1 VKKALG
7 GVASLLAVLLLVSA
21 AVFALI
27 RSAPGDPVDVELGPI
42 GTAGLTAAE
51 EDAIR
56 AERHRQLGLD
66 RPIPVQYA
74 RWLARV
80 SRGDLGTS
88 YRSRQPVLDEL
99 LSRLPASAALGAA
112 GLGVGGVLAVVLAG
126 VSARRPGG
134 PADQAIRLGSL
145 VAASAPTFLTGL
157 LALAVFARDAQGY
170 QVTGPATWGRLWLPA
185 LVLGVSSAPTML
197 RLLRSSLVAERG
209 RLYAVA
215 AVARGAGPG
224 RLLVRHIGRR
234 AVAPFLALAGLT
246 TATLITG
253 SIITETV
260 FSWPGVGRLAVDA
273 IGAQDHPVVQGYVLM
288 VTAIVVAVNAA
299 VEVLQRLVD
308 PTVADTIDSA
318 S

>member
-1 VKKALG
+1 MV
-7 GVASLLAVLLLVSA
+7 SLLAVLLLVSA

-42 GTAGLTAAE
+42 GTAGLTPAE

-66 RPIPVQYA
+66 RPIPVQYG

-80 SRGDLGTS
+80 TRGDLGTS
-88 YRSRQPVLDEL
+88 YRSRRPVLDEL
-99 LSRLPASAALGAA
+99 LSRLPASVALGAA
-112 GLGVGGVLAVVLAG
+112 GLGVGGALAATFAA

-145 VAASAPTFLTGL
+145 VAAATPTFLTGL

-170 QVTGPATWGRLWLPA
+170 QVTGPATWDRLWLPA

-209 RLYAVA
+209 QLYAVA

-224 RLLVRHIGRR
+224 RLLLRHIGRR
-234 AVAPFLALAGLT
+234 ALAPFLALAGLT

-253 SIITETV
+253 SVITETV

-273 IGAQDHPVVQGYVLM
+273 IGAQDYPVVQGYVLM
-288 VTAIVVAVNAA
+288 VTVIVVAVNATIEA
-299 VEVLQRLVD
+299 LQRVVD
-308 PTVADTIDSA
+308 PTVAYTIDA
-318 S
+318 VL